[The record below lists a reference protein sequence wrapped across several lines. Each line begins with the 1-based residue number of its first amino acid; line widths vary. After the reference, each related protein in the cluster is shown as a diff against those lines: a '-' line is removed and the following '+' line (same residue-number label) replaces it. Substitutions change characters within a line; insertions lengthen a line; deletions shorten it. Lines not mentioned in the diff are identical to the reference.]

1 MMTNSEPNTDSAKS
15 NSLAGGFFVAAGM
28 LGGAIAGIYF
38 DQPSIGMVSGLGFG
52 ILVAIAIW
60 VIDRK
65 RK

>member
-1 MMTNSEPNTDSAKS
+1 MTNIEPNMDSQKT

-28 LGGAIAGIYF
+28 VGGAIAGIYF
-38 DQPSIGMVSGLGFG
+38 DQPSVGMVSGLGFG
-52 ILVAIAIW
+52 ILIAIAIW